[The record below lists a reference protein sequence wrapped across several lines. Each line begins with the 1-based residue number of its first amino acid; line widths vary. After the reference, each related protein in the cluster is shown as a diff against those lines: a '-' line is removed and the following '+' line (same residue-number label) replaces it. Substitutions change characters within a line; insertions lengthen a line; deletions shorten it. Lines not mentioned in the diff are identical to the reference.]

1 MNGRTPP
8 IPSGAHHAQ
17 NDIDPDSKVAESE
30 RRHILRER
38 YSHRSKRNV
47 IGTPPPVKGRRHEII
62 QTDRFLEELFVKPN
76 EYSVECQTDLYLYEP
91 PDAPHVP
98 TKSGVDVGTG
108 SDDNPLVSDTESDY
122 DTDIVSILDILVE
135 LAMKQAIYEFLHEEN
150 MADQQLEAKQLLAH
164 QMTANRLDAK
174 RAGSRTSS
182 ANRAAGDE
190 TSATALLQEYL
201 SALLPDVLVSI
212 DDVELQRPDSVDA
225 LEPWLANEIAM
236 EIGGLI
242 DSRESLEK
250 LIRSIVETQAVLDR
264 PTDE

>member
-1 MNGRTPP
+1 M
-8 IPSGAHHAQ
+8 
-17 NDIDPDSKVAESE
+17 AESE

-47 IGTPPPVKGRRHEII
+47 IGTPPPVKGRRHETI

-91 PDAPHVP
+91 PSAPHVP

-108 SDDNPLVSDTESDY
+108 SDDQPFVNDTDSDY

-150 MADQQLEAKQLLAH
+150 MADQQLEAKQLQTH
-164 QMTANRLDAK
+164 RITANRPDTK
-174 RAGSRTSS
+174 RAGGHTSS
-182 ANRAAGDE
+182 ASRAAGDE

-201 SALLPDVLVSI
+201 STLLPDVLVSI
-212 DDVELQRPDSVDA
+212 EDVELGGQAAWTRPDSVDA